1 MAYNHHT
8 NKRLFSLTYKH
19 NSIPKGYGELPTR
32 PDSPTAQRAKN
43 MSKSSASKNQ
53 AAQEQANEIANCASE
68 SGRSGGSA
76 SRGVGAVDVDGTRTE
91 YVNV

>member
-1 MAYNHHT
+1 
-8 NKRLFSLTYKH
+8 
-19 NSIPKGYGELPTR
+19 
-32 PDSPTAQRAKN
+32 

-53 AAQEQANEIANCASE
+53 AAQEQANEIANCATG

>member
-1 MAYNHHT
+1 
-8 NKRLFSLTYKH
+8 
-19 NSIPKGYGELPTR
+19 
-32 PDSPTAQRAKN
+32 

-53 AAQEQANEIANCASE
+53 AAQEQANEIANCAS
-68 SGRSGGSA
+68 GSGGSA